1 MLTSDLLRKHGA
13 SVVVGKVRILSR
25 YEIEEWSVDTRRWEI
40 NSPRKLTHEEVFEIY
55 NQHVGMD
62 KKPQT
67 LSGKFEGVTVYF
79 FGTKYGD
86 NSEYEM
92 NGDFKEEEA

>member
-1 MLTSDLLRKHGA
+1 MST
-13 SVVVGKVRILSR
+13 

-55 NQHVGMD
+55 GYVGMD

-67 LSGKFEGVTVYF
+67 LSGKFEGITVYF
-79 FGTKYGD
+79 IGTKYGD
-86 NSEYEM
+86 SDCAM
-92 NGDFKEEEA
+92 NGDFKEEEE

>member
-1 MLTSDLLRKHGA
+1 M
-13 SVVVGKVRILSR
+13 SV

-40 NSPRKLTHEEVFEIY
+40 RSPRQLTQEEVFEIY
-55 NQHVGMD
+55 SQYVSFL

-79 FGTKYGD
+79 IGTAYGD
-86 NSEYEM
+86 NSEYKI
-92 NGDFKEEEA
+92 NGDFKEEE

>member
-1 MLTSDLLRKHGA
+1 MTT
-13 SVVVGKVRILSR
+13 
-25 YEIEEWSVDTRRWEI
+25 YEIEESSVDTRRWEI
-40 NSPRKLTHEEVFEIY
+40 RSPRKLTHEEVFEIY
-55 NQHVGMD
+55 NEYTSFV

-79 FGTKYGD
+79 IGTRYGE

-92 NGDFKEEEA
+92 NGDFKEEE

>member
-1 MLTSDLLRKHGA
+1 MST
-13 SVVVGKVRILSR
+13 

-40 NSPRKLTHEEVFEIY
+40 RSPRKLTHEEVFEIY
-55 NQHVGMD
+55 NEYTSFV

-79 FGTKYGD
+79 IGTRYGE

-92 NGDFKEEEA
+92 NGDFKEEQ